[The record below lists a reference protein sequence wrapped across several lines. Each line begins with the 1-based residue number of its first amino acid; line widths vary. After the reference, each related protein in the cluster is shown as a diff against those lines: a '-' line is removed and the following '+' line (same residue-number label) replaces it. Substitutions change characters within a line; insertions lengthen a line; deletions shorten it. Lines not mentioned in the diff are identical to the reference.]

1 MTEVFPQYYPRFR
14 CRAAACRH
22 TCCRGWEID
31 IDEETREIYR
41 AVGGALGEKLR
52 RSIVDGDETASFRL
66 TADERC
72 PFLLDSG
79 LCQLIL
85 ELGEENLCQ
94 ICTDH
99 PRFRSFFS
107 DRTEVGVGLC
117 CEAAAALVLT
127 QAEPMRLC
135 TQGAEAL
142 EPEEEAFLAA
152 RETLLAIAQERARP
166 LDERMD
172 ELLAQTGAALP
183 ERSGAAWFEVY
194 IKLERLEPEWE
205 ICLAAL
211 QNAPALA
218 VPPALAL
225 PAEQLLCYFLYR
237 HLAGALDD
245 GCFAARTAFAVLST
259 RIVATL
265 WQYGGAQPTE
275 VLHAPAAEAG
285 CVSDLEAQ
293 NVPDGEPFDTAS
305 RKAERVSDLEALS
318 AVGLE
323 TFCDLA
329 RRYSAEIEY
338 SDENTAALLAL
349 LTPAE
354 I

>member
-31 IDEETREIYR
+31 IDRETRELYR
-41 AVGGALGEKLR
+41 SVGGALGEKLR
-52 RSIVDGDETASFRL
+52 RSIADGDETASFRL

-135 TQGAEAL
+135 VQGTEVL

-152 RETLLAIAQERARP
+152 REALLAIAQERTRP

-172 ELLAQTGAALP
+172 ELLARTGAALP
-183 ERSGAAWFEVY
+183 EKSGAAWFEVY
-194 IKLERLEPEWE
+194 IKLERLEPDWD

-211 QNAPALA
+211 QKTPVLA
-218 VPPALAL
+218 VPAALEL

-245 GCFAARTAFAVLST
+245 GGFAARTAFAVLST

-265 WQYGGAQPTE
+265 WQHTA
-275 VLHAPAAEAG
+275 APAEAAPCAAG
-285 CVSDLEAQ
+285 TEA
-293 NVPDGEPFDTAS
+293 
-305 RKAERVSDLEALS
+305 
-318 AVGLE
+318 
-323 TFCDLA
+323 FCNLA
-329 RRYSAEIEY
+329 RRYSAEIEC
-338 SDENTAALLAL
+338 SDENTAALLGL
-349 LTPAE
+349 LSPTE

>member
-107 DRTEVGVGLC
+107 DRTEIGVGLC

-152 RETLLAIAQERARP
+152 RETLFAIAQERARP

-172 ELLAQTGAALP
+172 ELLAQTGATLP
-183 ERSGAAWFEVY
+183 ERSGAEWFEVY
-194 IKLERLEPEWE
+194 IKLERLEPEWD

-218 VPPALAL
+218 VPPVLVL

-265 WQYGGAQPTE
+265 WQYGGQPAE
-275 VLHAPAAEAG
+275 MHPAPCGEIPYAPDAESLKAAA
-285 CVSDLEAQ
+285 L
-293 NVPDGEPFDTAS
+293 N
-305 RKAERVSDLEALS
+305 AERVSNREALRAS
-318 AVGLE
+318 DME

-338 SDENTAALLAL
+338 SDENTAALLVL

>member
-31 IDEETREIYR
+31 IDRETRELYR

-52 RSIVDGDETASFRL
+52 RSIADGDETASFRL

-117 CEAAAALVLT
+117 CESAAALVLT

-135 TQGAEAL
+135 VQGTEVL

-152 RETLLAIAQERARP
+152 REALLAIAQERTRP

-172 ELLAQTGAALP
+172 ELLARTGAALP
-183 ERSGAAWFEVY
+183 EKSGAAWFEVY
-194 IKLERLEPEWE
+194 IKLERLEPDWD

-211 QNAPALA
+211 QKAPVLA
-218 VPPALAL
+218 VPAALEL

-245 GCFAARTAFAVLST
+245 GGFAARTAFAVLST
-259 RIVATL
+259 RVVAAL
-265 WQYGGAQPTE
+265 WQHTA
-275 VLHAPAAEAG
+275 APAEDAPCAAGTEA
-285 CVSDLEAQ
+285 
-293 NVPDGEPFDTAS
+293 
-305 RKAERVSDLEALS
+305 
-318 AVGLE
+318 
-323 TFCDLA
+323 FCDLA

-338 SDENTAALLAL
+338 SDENTAALLGL
-349 LTPAE
+349 LSPTE

>member
-52 RSIVDGDETASFRL
+52 RSIADGDETVSFRL

-117 CEAAAALVLT
+117 CEAAAELVLT

-152 RETLLAIAQERARP
+152 RETLFAIAQERARP

-183 ERSGAAWFEVY
+183 ERSGAEWFEVY

-205 ICLAAL
+205 TCLAAL

-218 VPPALAL
+218 VPPVLAL

-265 WQYGGAQPTE
+265 WQYGSAQLVDALCAPNTE
-275 VLHAPAAEAG
+275 ASGTSASEALRA
-285 CVSDLEAQ
+285 SALEA
-293 NVPDGEPFDTAS
+293 
-305 RKAERVSDLEALS
+305 
-318 AVGLE
+318 
-323 TFCDLA
+323 FCDLA

-338 SDENTAALLAL
+338 SDENTSALLAL